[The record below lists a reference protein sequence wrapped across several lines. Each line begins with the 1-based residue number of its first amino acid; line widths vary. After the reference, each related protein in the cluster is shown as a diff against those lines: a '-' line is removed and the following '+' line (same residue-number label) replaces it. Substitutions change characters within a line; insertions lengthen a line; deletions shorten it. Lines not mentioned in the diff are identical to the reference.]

1 MDKLYISEKKFIS
14 LKNAKRLLNCTTSD
28 LKRLAEQGLVEM
40 KSVGDDIFISEE
52 GLNKDN
58 LTFIKATKK
67 TDSQKSFKK
76 GVIYQIA
83 SNALLVAASFCFII
97 GVSSGVLVYE
107 KTIRSNT
114 SYVFKYFSELQI
126 VDNITESSSAIFSF
140 FKPLFSDS
148 FDVIASIPRG
158 IRALGI
164 KTEDVLKQSSSLTL
178 NSVDSSITFLSSK
191 VVNTSDKARKYID
204 NFLKDNSVN
213 VESDQVVASVVASK
227 VNGEKKLGF
236 WGSVIDTL
244 SDAFMPL
251 FLEDV
256 SVEQTFV
263 TNEKTSQPS
272 DYRESVS
279 INSSVDTS
287 KTIIERSVFSG
298 VTQQDLLLLR
308 QDLINLNLKTKE
320 ELEEMRRKQA
330 YKIGDRTGDSIRD
343 SIENISGSTITNSS
357 ANLSSLIVDTDT
369 LVVDSEN
376 NRIGIGTSSPFA
388 TLSVD
393 GDLAL
398 TGGIFDSNNTLGED
412 GYVLQTTSTGVTWVA
427 TSSLGITGGGGGVS
441 SVDIS
446 VPTGLSVSGGPITSS
461 GTLAINLE
469 SGYNIPLTASTTEWQ
484 NKVSSQWA
492 TSGSNVYYTGGNIG
506 IGTSTPYAKLSV
518 VGQVAA
524 EYFSATSTTAT
535 STIMGALGIGT
546 ASPTNRLSVSG
557 NANITGTLNLGGIT
571 LKGATDRLFFG
582 NNAGN
587 NASLAEGSIFVGN
600 NAGDGA
606 TNASYSNFIGT
617 ESGYQAT
624 NAFASNFLGL
634 SSGFQATNASYSQF
648 IGEQSGYQA
657 TNASQSV
664 FLGPY
669 AGYQAAN
676 AKNAIFIGYST
687 GASDAVNNTVSG
699 SSILIGNFASTGGFS
714 NSIGIGRG
722 VANSESSQLNIGNL
736 LFGRGIYGSDT
747 TSGTPVSGGKIGIGT
762 STPNNVLDLYSTTKS
777 ALGFSGASGSNYK
790 WTIGMDVSN
799 GGRFSI
805 ASSTALGTTDRFVI
819 DGNGNVGIGETSPT
833 AKLQIKS
840 STSGTGSNAFRIQSA
855 GSADRLVYRDDGRL
869 WLGTG
874 TASYNALLNL
884 DSSGTQTE
892 IQFTTTASGRT
903 STDGAY
909 LMYSD
914 SIGFRYLNME
924 AKPHVFYIGG
934 SEVARF
940 SETGAIMQITGT
952 LAAQYSGAGS
962 SRGGA
967 ISLISSAGTPQDWIM
982 ATAGTDNS
990 IVNGRSW
997 ILYDNTNSVAR
1008 FFVDTNGNVG
1018 AGLGSTAATARFHAR
1033 STSYPAFRGDYD
1045 ASNYFTAST
1054 TSTGLTIFDAVGTAP
1069 AFSFSDNVGIGTTTP
1084 LSNAKLSLYSSASS
1098 ASPVYGMYVNSFNS
1112 DGAVPGEAVGAY
1124 FKGTATG
1131 GGSSFGLKVEAGPSI
1146 FEESV
1151 GINVQA
1157 DPTTGQSVGIRAYA
1171 ALGTGVVGSGVTG
1184 VWGSS
1189 VSAFGKAGYFTQ
1201 TEAAGYSL
1209 YVEGGKSYFQ
1219 NNVGI
1224 GTTSPYAKLA
1234 VVGSVV
1240 ATNYVATSSTLGFQ
1254 ASNLLGGATT
1264 LSTDANGN
1272 IIRTPSD
1279 QTLKDNVVTIT
1290 DALSKIERLRGVT
1303 FEWKDKD
1310 RFGDQLEIGLIAQE
1324 VEEVV
1329 PEVVRSGGAYKSV
1342 NYPNLVA
1349 LLIEGVKA
1357 LKEKV
1362 DGILAWFEGD
1372 KFKVNGDVCV
1382 DEVCISKDQ
1391 FKALL
1396 IEAQGSSVVEG
1407 EQNNSSEENN
1417 SQDETGEED
1426 SVDTEQDPPIEDS
1439 EGGTSEEVVEEE
1451 PPQQDSGDTPAE
1463 EPLEEA
1469 EPTQTES
1476 TDSESPL
1483 E

>member
-1 MDKLYISEKKFIS
+1 MDELYISEKKFIS

-28 LKRLAEQGLVEM
+28 LKHLAEQGLVEM
-40 KSVGDDIFISEE
+40 KSVGDDVFISEE

-58 LTFIKATKK
+58 LTFIKAIKK
-67 TDSQKSFKK
+67 TDSQESFKK
-76 GVIYQIA
+76 GVVYQIV
-83 SNALLVAASFCFII
+83 SNTLLVATSFCFVI
-97 GVSSGVLVYE
+97 GVSAGVSAYE
-107 KTIRSNT
+107 KMIRSNT
-114 SYVFKYFSELQI
+114 AYVFKHFSELQI
-126 VDNITESSSAIFSF
+126 VDNITESSSAILSF
-140 FKPLFSDS
+140 FKPLFSES
-148 FDVIASIPRG
+148 FDVIASVPRG

-164 KTEDVLKQSSSLTL
+164 KTEEMLKQSTSLTL

-213 VESDQVVASVVASK
+213 VESDQVIASVVASK
-227 VNGEKKLGF
+227 VDGEKKLGL
-236 WGSVIDTL
+236 WGSVIDIL

-256 SVEQTFV
+256 SIEQTFV
-263 TNEKTSQPS
+263 TNGKTSQPS
-272 DYRESVS
+272 DYRENVS
-279 INSSVDTS
+279 IDSSVDTP

-308 QDLINLNLKTKE
+308 QDLINLNSKTKE

-330 YKIGDRTGDSIRD
+330 YKIGDRTGDSIRN
-343 SIENISGSTITNSS
+343 SIENISGSTITNSTASLLSLTVTGDTQLNGPLKDGTGS
-357 ANLSSLIVDTDT
+357 A
-369 LVVDSEN
+369 
-376 NRIGIGTSSPFA
+376 GT
-388 TLSVD
+388 
-393 GDLAL
+393 
-398 TGGIFDSNNTLGED
+398 N
-412 GYVLQTTSTGVTWVA
+412 GYVLQTTGTGVTWVA
-427 TSSLGITGGGGGVS
+427 TSSLGISAGGSGTVDSGTVGQVPYYAANGTELTATSTLFIGSSGNVGIGRNNPLYNLEITNGSDPVIVGNSNGDLSLRGFAAGGGAAIDLNTSGTAIINPEGGLVGVGTSTPDAKLSVYANSVVGFSSTVDSLLSGDYFGVYSQTNESPDGSSVGIYGAGYTNGVIGVSRSLVGGVGVAGVGVYGIEGTS
-441 SVDIS
+441 NDASGRAANIS
-446 VPTGLSVSGGPITSS
+446 QQNSLGYALYVSGGKNYIEN
-461 GTLAINLE
+461 NL
-469 SGYNIPLTASTTEWQ
+469 
-484 NKVSSQWA
+484 
-492 TSGSNVYYTGGNIG
+492 G
-506 IGTSTPYAKLSV
+506 IGTTSPYAKLSV
-518 VGQVAA
+518 TGQVAA

-546 ASPTNRLSVSG
+546 ISPTNRLSVSG

-699 SSILIGNFASTGGFS
+699 SSILLGNFASTGGFS

-833 AKLQIKS
+833 AKLHIKA
-840 STSGTGSNAFRIQSA
+840 STSGSGSNAFRIWNA
-855 GSADRLVYRDDGRL
+855 GSVDRMVFRDDGRL
-869 WLGTG
+869 WVGDGTVSYGEIVNITTSGVQAGLVIQTAGTG
-874 TASYNALLNL
+874 YAAG
-884 DSSGTQTE
+884 D
-892 IQFTTTASGRT
+892 
-903 STDGAY
+903 
-909 LMYSD
+909 
-914 SIGFRYLNME
+914 GFRLQVVDGTGVRYHNYE
-924 AKPHVFYIGG
+924 TTPHIFYIN
-934 SEVARF
+934 STEVARF
-940 SETGAIMQITGT
+940 SSSGAIMQITGT
-952 LAAQYSGAGS
+952 LAAQYTGAGS
-962 SRGGA
+962 SRGGT
-967 ISLISSAGTPQDWIM
+967 ISLVSSAGTPQDWYM
-982 ATAGTDNS
+982 AVAGTDNS
-990 IVNGRSW
+990 VVNGRSW

-1069 AFSFSDNVGIGTTTP
+1069 AFSFSD
-1084 LSNAKLSLYSSASS
+1084 
-1098 ASPVYGMYVNSFNS
+1098 
-1112 DGAVPGEAVGAY
+1112 
-1124 FKGTATG
+1124 
-1131 GGSSFGLKVEAGPSI
+1131 
-1146 FEESV
+1146 
-1151 GINVQA
+1151 
-1157 DPTTGQSVGIRAYA
+1157 
-1171 ALGTGVVGSGVTG
+1171 
-1184 VWGSS
+1184 
-1189 VSAFGKAGYFTQ
+1189 
-1201 TEAAGYSL
+1201 
-1209 YVEGGKSYFQ
+1209 
-1219 NNVGI
+1219 NVGI

-1372 KFKVNGDVCV
+1372 KFKVNGDICV

-1439 EGGTSEEVVEEE
+1439 EGGTSEDVVEEE

-1463 EPLEEA
+1463 EPLEEV